1 MLLVEDISEHLKIE
15 REMLRLSQLHT
26 VGEMAASLGHEI
38 RNPMTTVQGFLQ
50 LISQEPNMDPYQ
62 EYFNIMLEE
71 LNRVNAIITEFL
83 SLAKNKLVDLH
94 LQDLNSLITA
104 LYPLLQADALLCDK
118 SVILKLEQTSP
129 LWLDSAEIRQLLINL
144 VRNGLEAMPAGGK
157 VYIKTY
163 EDGSEVVLEV
173 QDEGS
178 GIDPHI
184 LEKLGTPF
192 ITTKDNGTG
201 LGLAVCYSI
210 VARHKATI
218 EPANGPGGTTIII
231 RFPIPKPLD
240 ESSPKTI
247 TGKQPEVFP
256 GI

>member
-1 MLLVEDISEHLKIE
+1 M
-15 REMLRLSQLHT
+15 
-26 VGEMAASLGHEI
+26 
-38 RNPMTTVQGFLQ
+38 
-50 LISQEPNMDPYQ
+50 
-62 EYFNIMLEE
+62 
-71 LNRVNAIITEFL
+71 
-83 SLAKNKLVDLH
+83 
-94 LQDLNSLITA
+94 
-104 LYPLLQADALLCDK
+104 
-118 SVILKLEQTSP
+118 
-129 LWLDSAEIRQLLINL
+129 
-144 VRNGLEAMPAGGK
+144 
-157 VYIKTY
+157 
-163 EDGSEVVLEV
+163 

-178 GIDPHI
+178 GIAPHI

-210 VARHKATI
+210 VARHKAAI